1 MVIGDGDVELDL
13 LAQFTNNYSFL
24 IDVLD
29 DPEEIFFF
37 MLFIAD
43 EILTL
48 YCIMLKNGQT
58 YFKNLAV

>member
-24 IDVLD
+24 VDVLD

-37 MLFIAD
+37 RLLIAVYII
-43 EILTL
+43 IL
-48 YCIMLKNGQT
+48 LKNTLLLKKKQRD
-58 YFKNLAV
+58 YL